1 MEKKQPFKILSK
13 ICLNNWHYIDRKILT
28 LNEGINFFTGHSG
41 SGKST
46 VIDALQIVLYANTD
60 GRGFFNKA
68 AADDSDRN
76 LIEYLRGMVNISENN
91 ESEYLRNKN
100 FSTTIVLEFTNS
112 STKEEECVGV
122 VFDVEIAS
130 NDINRLFFWHRG
142 GILPNAY
149 RGEGRVLST
158 QEIRE
163 YLQRNFSQENYYC
176 GPSNER
182 FRRQLYDVYLGGL
195 DMEKFPRLF
204 KRAIPFRMNIRLED
218 FVKEYICME
227 QDIEIEGMQ
236 ESVLQYGRMRSR
248 IESILGEIKWLTKI
262 EENFES
268 YKDKCLEEES
278 WSYRAGRLEILQLE
292 ARLQEIKDRKETA
305 IHETEQQ
312 KKTEESVAAKIRE
325 IQKEYEDVIVKI
337 AQTGYEEI
345 KGQIKETNAFLE
357 HLEKSRT
364 DLIKLA
370 ESMGKWKS
378 QDRVSSQTLQDIGK
392 FCSFKI
398 TEEELERIQN
408 NLKEIRQEAE
418 EEKADIGSQLRD
430 VKQKLKLLGE
440 EASDLKQGKKHYPL
454 EIEEARY
461 YIRSELQKR
470 AGKFV
475 HVQILADLLEV
486 EDETWHAAVEGCL
499 GNHKTALMVEPE
511 YAGEA
516 IEIYESMDKKKF
528 CRAAVVDTKKLMEN
542 EHPVQK
548 NSLAEEVKAKEE
560 YAQAYINF
568 LLGNIIKC
576 KSINELRNYK
586 ISATPDCILYKGY
599 RVQHINPENYTRRA
613 YIGENS
619 LRRRRKQLEERKEQL
634 EKRRLPL
641 EEDMEDIRT
650 LLSMEYLERP
660 AADYLHMMADIS
672 TIRKKEAEREELL
685 ARLEKM
691 QGGNVGQLEEEKERL
706 KEQQVLNEKN
716 LEQIRKEIWGRESR
730 IRQADV
736 QYLDISSQL
745 KEKEAAFLEDSRHAE
760 SFQRYLAEKRSSNYE
775 YLRGLCQRE
784 VQSCQSEREERYQEL
799 VDARSEYLRQ
809 YPHRSFSVGT
819 EDNKEYAELLD
830 RLKCDHLEEYQKK
843 AAQQAQA
850 AVRHFKEDFVYKI
863 RSAIKEA
870 YQRQDELNRVISRLD
885 FGKDK
890 YRFVIGPN
898 KGPDGVYYKMFMDDS
913 LEINPAQLPDAMD
926 SQMDLFTMEHEDRY
940 GDVVNELIQIFIPP
954 EHATPEE
961 MEEAKRNMKKYS
973 DYRTYLSFDMQQI
986 VRGEKDMHIGLGK
999 MIRKNSGGEGQNP
1012 LYVALLAS
1020 FAQMYRLDE
1029 GRRGRRNPTIRLV
1042 ILDEAFSKMDAEK
1055 VATCIELIRGLGFQ
1069 AIISAT
1075 NDKIQN
1081 YLENVD
1087 KTFVYAN
1094 PDKQSISIMEF
1105 EKGEFA
1111 ELTKGT
1117 S

>member
-1 MEKKQPFKILSK
+1 MEKRQPFKILSK

-91 ESEYLRNKN
+91 ESQYLRNKN

-112 STKEEECVGV
+112 ATKESECVGV
-122 VFDVEIAS
+122 VFDVDTAS
-130 NDINRLFFWHRG
+130 NDISRLFFWHRG
-142 GILPNAY
+142 CILANAY

-163 YLQRNFSQENYYC
+163 YLQRNFSPENYYC

-182 FRRQLYDVYLGGL
+182 FRRQLYDIYLGGL

-227 QDIEIEGMQ
+227 QDIEIEGLQ

-248 IESILGEIKWLTKI
+248 IESILGEIKILTKI
-262 EENFES
+262 EENFEL
-268 YKDKCLEEES
+268 YKDKCKEEEI
-278 WSYRAGRLEILQLE
+278 WNYRSGRLELLQLE
-292 ARLQEIKDRKETA
+292 AKLLEIKDRKQTA
-305 IHETEQQ
+305 HEEILQQ
-312 KKTEESVAAKIRE
+312 QEIEENISDKIRK
-325 IQKEYEDVIVKI
+325 IQENYENIIVEI
-337 AQTGYEEI
+337 AQTGYEDI
-345 KGQIKETNAFLE
+345 KGQLKETNAFLE
-357 HLEKSRT
+357 HLEKSKVN
-364 DLIKLA
+364 LEKLLDR
-370 ESMGKWKS
+370 MVQWKR
-378 QDRVSSQTLQDIGK
+378 QDRISSQTLQDITK
-392 FCSFKI
+392 FCDLKI
-398 TEEELERIQN
+398 TEEELKRIQN
-408 NLKEIRQEAE
+408 NLQDIRQEAE
-418 EEKADIGSQLRD
+418 EEKSDIGSQLRD

-440 EASDLKQGKKHYPL
+440 EAADLKQGKKHYPPEL
-454 EIEEARY
+454 EEARY

-470 AGKFV
+470 AGRFV

-486 EDETWHAAVEGCL
+486 RDETWHNAVEGCL
-499 GNHKTALMVEPE
+499 GNYKTALMVEPE
-511 YAGEA
+511 YAAEA

-528 CRAAVVDTKKLMEN
+528 CRAAVVDTKKLLEN
-542 EHPVQK
+542 KHPVQMG
-548 NSLAEEVKAKEE
+548 SLAEEVKAKEE
-560 YAQAYINF
+560 YVQAYINF

-576 KSINELRNYK
+576 KDINELRNYK
-586 ISATPDCILYKGY
+586 MSITPNCILYKGY
-599 RVQHINPENYTRRA
+599 RVQHINPESYTRRA

-619 LRRRRKQLEERKEQL
+619 LRKRRKQLEERKEQL
-634 EKRRLPL
+634 ERRRRPL
-641 EEDMEDIRT
+641 EEEMTDILE

-660 AADYLHMMADIS
+660 TAEYLHMMEDVSVIY
-672 TIRKKEAEREELL
+672 KKEQEKEELL

-691 QGGNVGQLEEEKERL
+691 QGENVGDLEKQKDSL
-706 KEQQVLNEKN
+706 KEKQVQMEKS
-716 LEQIRKEIWGRESR
+716 LEQIRKEIWSRESK
-730 IRQADV
+730 IRQADA

-745 KEKEAAFLEDSRHAE
+745 EEKRAAFHEDGS
-760 SFQRYLAEKRSSNYE
+760 QAEKFNHYLEEKKSRNYE
-775 YLRGLCQRE
+775 YLRGLCLKEAQI
-784 VQSCQSEREERYQEL
+784 CREEKEKRYQEL
-799 VDARSEYLRQ
+799 VNIRSEYLRQ
-809 YPHRSFSVGT
+809 YPHRSFSVGA
-819 EDNKEYAELLD
+819 EDNKEYAQLLS
-830 RLKCDHLEEYQKK
+830 RLTCDHLEEYKNK
-843 AAQQAQA
+843 ASLQAKA
-850 AVRHFKEDFVYKI
+850 SVRHFKEDFVYKI

-913 LEINPAQLPDAMD
+913 LEINPAELPDAMD

-940 GDVVNELIQIFIPP
+940 GDMVNELIQIFIPP
-954 EHATPEE
+954 EHASPEE
-961 MEEAKRNMKKYS
+961 IEEAKRNMKKYS

-986 VRGEKDMHIGLGK
+986 IRGDKDMHIGLGK

-1020 FAQMYRLDE
+1020 FAQMYRLDDT
-1029 GRRGRRNPTIRLV
+1029 RNGRRNPTIRLV

-1105 EKGEFA
+1105 EKTEFA
-1111 ELTKGT
+1111 ELTQET

>member
-1 MEKKQPFKILSK
+1 MEKRQPFKILSK

-91 ESEYLRNKN
+91 ESQYLRNKN

-112 STKEEECVGV
+112 STKESECVGV
-122 VFDVEIAS
+122 VFDVDTTS

-142 GILPNAY
+142 CILANAY

-163 YLQRNFSQENYYC
+163 YLQRNFSSENYYC

-236 ESVLQYGRMRSR
+236 ESVLQYGRMKSR
-248 IESILGEIKWLTKI
+248 IESIIGEIKLLTKI
-262 EENFES
+262 EESFEI
-268 YKDKCLEEES
+268 YREKCQEEEI
-278 WSYRAGRLEILQLE
+278 WNYRCGRLEILQFE
-292 ARLQEIKDRKETA
+292 AKLQEIKDRKKTA
-305 IHETEQQ
+305 LQEIHQQ
-312 KKTEESVAAKIRE
+312 KEIEESICNKIGE
-325 IQKEYEDVIVKI
+325 IQKKYENVIVEL
-337 AQTGYEEI
+337 AQTGYEDV
-345 KGQIKETNAFLE
+345 KGQLKETNAFLE
-357 HLEKSRT
+357 HLEKSKL
-364 DLIKLA
+364 DLEKLLD
-370 ESMGKWKS
+370 SIGQWKR
-378 QDRVSSQTLQDIGK
+378 QDRISSQTLQDIAK
-392 FCSFKI
+392 FCDLNI
-398 TEEELERIQN
+398 TEEELRRIQN

-418 EEKADIGSQLRD
+418 DEKADIGSQLRD
-430 VKQKLKLLGE
+430 VKQKLKLLAE
-440 EASDLKQGKKHYPL
+440 EAADLKKGKKHYPPEL
-454 EIEEARY
+454 EEARY

-470 AGKFV
+470 AGRFV

-486 EDETWHAAVEGCL
+486 RDETWHNAVEGCL

-516 IEIYESMDKKKF
+516 IEIYESMDKRKF
-528 CRAAVVDTKKLMEN
+528 CRAAVVDTKKLLES
-542 EHPVQK
+542 EHPVQSG
-548 NSLAEEVKAKEE
+548 SLAEEVKAKEE
-560 YAQAYINF
+560 YVQAYINF
-568 LLGNIIKC
+568 LLGNVIKC
-576 KSINELRNYK
+576 KDINELRNYK
-586 ISATPDCILYKGY
+586 ISVTPNCILYKGY
-599 RVQHINPENYTRRA
+599 CVQHINPESYTRRA

-619 LRRRRKQLEERKEQL
+619 IRKRRKQLEERKEQL

-641 EEDMEDIRT
+641 EEEMADIAT

-660 AADYLHMMADIS
+660 TADYLHMMEDVAI
-672 TIRKKEAEREELL
+672 IYKKEQEKEDLL

-691 QGGNVGQLEEEKERL
+691 QGENVGQLEKQKESL
-706 KEQQVLNEKN
+706 KEKQLQMEKN
-716 LEQIRKEIWGRESR
+716 LEEIRKEIWGRESK
-730 IRQADV
+730 IRQADT
-736 QYLDISSQL
+736 QYLDISGQL
-745 KEKEAAFLEDSRHAE
+745 E
-760 SFQRYLAEKRSSNYE
+760 EKRSIFHEDGGQAEKFRRYLEEKKSRNYE
-775 YLRGLCQRE
+775 YLRGLCLKE
-784 VQSCQSEREERYQEL
+784 TELCKEEKEKRYQEL
-799 VDARSEYLRQ
+799 VNTRSEYLRQ
-809 YPHRSFSVGT
+809 YPHRSFSVGS
-819 EDNKEYAELLD
+819 EDNKEYSELLSQ
-830 RLKCDHLEEYQKK
+830 LKCDHLEEYKNK
-843 AAQQAQA
+843 ASQQAQA

-898 KGPDGVYYKMFMDDS
+898 KGSDGAYYKMFMDDS
-913 LEINPAQLPDAMD
+913 LEINPAELPDAMD
-926 SQMDLFTMEHEDRY
+926 SQMDLFTMEHEDRF
-940 GDVVNELIQIFIPP
+940 GDMVNELIQIFIPP
-954 EHATPEE
+954 EHASPEE

-986 VRGEKDMHIGLGK
+986 IRGEKDMHIGLGK

-1020 FAQMYRLDE
+1020 FAQMYRLDDT
-1029 GRRGRRNPTIRLV
+1029 RHGRRNPTIRLV

-1105 EKGEFA
+1105 EKTEFA
-1111 ELTKGT
+1111 ELTQET